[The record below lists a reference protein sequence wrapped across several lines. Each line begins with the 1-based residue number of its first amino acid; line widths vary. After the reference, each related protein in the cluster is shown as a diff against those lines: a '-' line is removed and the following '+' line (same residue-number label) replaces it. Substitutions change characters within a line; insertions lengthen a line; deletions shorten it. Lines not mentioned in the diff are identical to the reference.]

1 MKTSLCAIC
10 LCVLTVAPVN
20 AVEKAQ
26 GETAMHLMAGRKS
39 VRHFT
44 GSPTSKSA
52 LEKILRAGM
61 TAPTARNMQPWS
73 FVAVTGR
80 EKLDSLAARLPS
92 AKMLRKAGAAIVVC
106 TDPDK
111 AAGKSREFAVID
123 ASLASENILLAVEAL
138 GLGAVWTA
146 VYPDA
151 ELMEYVRTEL
161 GIPKGVIPLNVIPIG
176 VPTGEDKAKNKFK
189 VENIHWEKW

>member
-1 MKTSLCAIC
+1 MKTLVSAIC
-10 LCVLTVAPVN
+10 LCLLGVSSVS
-20 AVEKAQ
+20 AVEKSQ
-26 GETAMHLMAGRKS
+26 GEAAITVMSGRKS

-44 GSPTSKSA
+44 GARTSKTA

-92 AKMLRKAGAAIVVC
+92 AKMLQKAGAAIVVC
-106 TDPDK
+106 TDPEK

-123 ASLASENILLAVEAL
+123 ATLASENILLAVEAM

-146 VYPDA
+146 VYPDV
-151 ELMEYVRTEL
+151 ELMDYLRTEL
-161 GIPKGVIPLNVIPIG
+161 GIPKGVIPLNVIPVG
-176 VPTGEDKAKNKFK
+176 VPTGEDKPKNKFNA
-189 VENIHWEKW
+189 ENIHWEKW